1 MRFEFEV
8 ERTYRHDP
16 AKVWRALTDPAALGA
31 WLMETDFAAEV
42 GRAFWMRCDD
52 GRGGTDLY
60 LCKVLALE
68 PQRRMVWSWRRDAE
82 EGAGETQVEFRLEE
96 VAGGTRL
103 TVRHSGDLAPAWI
116 ERFKGGWPLKLDLL
130 DGVLGAAGEQKTPS

>member
-1 MRFEFEV
+1 MRFAFEV
-8 ERTYRHDP
+8 ERTYRHGR
-16 AKVWRALTDPAALGA
+16 AEVWRALTDPAALGA
-31 WLMETDFAAEV
+31 WLMETDFSAEV
-42 GRAFWMRCDD
+42 GRAFQMRCDD

-68 PQRRMVWSWRRDAE
+68 PRRRMVWSWRRDGEAGAE
-82 EGAGETQVEFRLEE
+82 ESQVEFRLEE
-96 VAGGTRL
+96 VPGGTRL

-130 DGVLGAAGEQKTPS
+130 DGVLAAPDEQKSPS